1 MRAIVALILKE
12 MRRILLFISAL
23 LLCSVAAMAQDR
35 LAEQLPGRLF
45 PYPMAPD
52 TCTTL
57 ESRCNYII
65 THFWDGYDI
74 SKPISDEAVFE
85 DTFRDFV
92 DFFRF
97 AHRNIVMNSVSDL
110 MNKAQS
116 NSSNLLKLGEVAERA
131 LYGTEAEFWSDEVY
145 VAFIKPLASNKSLPK
160 QVRERYASQLARIN
174 SVQVGAVLDF
184 EYVGDDGLKHRLSD
198 LPECE
203 SLILLFIDDSMDSKI
218 GRLRLSTDVA
228 LNALLESGKAK
239 FLCLSMNTYSAD
251 WAREAAGYCDNWI
264 VGCDENLKNQLDLRV
279 FPCCYVLDGQHTIV
293 SKSLSVEG
301 LMSAVNPNY

>member
-1 MRAIVALILKE
+1 MRAILALILKE
-12 MRRILLFISAL
+12 MRRILLFISVL

-184 EYVGDDGLKHRLSD
+184 D
-198 LPECE
+198 LPKDALWPSTENITNAIRGIKE
-203 SLILLFIDDSMDSKI
+203 HNALTKKEIVEIEQIILYDLSKLLPLILQLLLNFLLILLFLHLIY
-218 GRLRLSTDVA
+218 
-228 LNALLESGKAK
+228 LL
-239 FLCLSMNTYSAD
+239 F
-251 WAREAAGYCDNWI
+251 
-264 VGCDENLKNQLDLRV
+264 
-279 FPCCYVLDGQHTIV
+279 F
-293 SKSLSVEG
+293 
-301 LMSAVNPNY
+301 